1 MTTDQQA
8 GAVARGLLES
18 LQENSIV
25 LAVPG
30 SSYRLKLALNGSS
43 SAISTPVGKR
53 IKGTIEAR
61 ALRVHPARAGGKF
74 VEPVWGEPRIVQ
86 GMVKGREHN
95 RLLVDV
101 SVPMWVTLD
110 ERQNPAE
117 FPNGQMVNFYVESG
131 TTFTPA

>member
-1 MTTDQQA
+1 ME
-8 GAVARGLLES
+8 VSCCSVVL
-18 LQENSIV
+18 SI
-25 LAVPG
+25 PG

-86 GMVKGREHN
+86 GTVKGREHN

-117 FPNGQMVNFYVESG
+117 FPDGQMVNFYVESG